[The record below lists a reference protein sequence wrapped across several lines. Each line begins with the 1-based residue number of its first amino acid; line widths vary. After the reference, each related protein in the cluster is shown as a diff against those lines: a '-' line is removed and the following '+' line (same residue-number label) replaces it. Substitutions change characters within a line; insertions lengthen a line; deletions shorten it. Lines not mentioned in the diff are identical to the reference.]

1 MKLQQEIKP
10 EVKSDYQLKDEAK
23 WDMARKIVQLLID
36 DEYTIAEANEVFRRI
51 PSVFEEKR
59 FV

>member
-1 MKLQQEIKP
+1 MKLQQETKP